1 MMNAM
6 KNPNQDVKIKDDKKD
21 KYTAREKIE
30 NILKKRDKKLEAKNQ
45 QFGAKKY
52 LTPEDTKIMSD
63 IKNKK
68 RDERRKRNKE
78 ELGDD
83 EFDGFLAK
91 YKSKILKKIDNIE
104 TGGETGATFQEVEYS
119 D

>member
-1 MMNAM
+1 MLNAM
-6 KNPNQDVKIKDDKKD
+6 KNPNQDAKIKEDKKD

-30 NILKKRDKKLEAKNQ
+30 NILKKREKKLEAKNQ
-45 QFGAKKY
+45 QFGAKST
-52 LTPEDTKIMSD
+52 TPEDTKIMTD

-83 EFDGFLAK
+83 EFDEFLAK

-104 TGGETGATFQEVEYS
+104 TGGETGASFQEVEYS